1 MSGAD
6 VLVKDVFKSYKT
18 EDAAPVE
25 VLKGVSFDVH
35 AGATLAITGPSGS
48 GKSTLLQILG
58 AMEASDSGDVV
69 VNGFNI
75 AELDETG
82 RSEFR
87 NKEVGFVFQSHYLL
101 PQLSVIDNILV
112 PSWNISKDR
121 ESYVD
126 RAYALL
132 ARVGLEALGRRLPGQ
147 LSGGERQR
155 VAVARALLMSP
166 SLVLADEPT
175 GALDRKNTESLMEL
189 LLEVNKGENATL
201 VLVTHSGFCADKMQR
216 QIQIVDGI
224 VKETLNDKR

>member
-6 VLVKDVFKSYKT
+6 VCMKDVFKNYQT
-18 EDAAPVE
+18 ENADPVE
-25 VLKGVSFDVH
+25 VLKGITFDVH
-35 AGATLAITGPSGS
+35 AGSTLAITGPSGS

-58 AMEASDSGDVV
+58 AMEGPSSGDIY

-75 AELDETG
+75 AELDESS

-87 NKEVGFVFQSHYLL
+87 NKEVGFIFQSHYLL
-101 PQLSVIDNILV
+101 TQLCVIDNILV
-112 PSWNISKDR
+112 PSWNAKKDR
-121 ESYVD
+121 EKYVD

-132 ARVGLEALGRRLPGQ
+132 ARVGLEAMDKRLPGQ

-166 SLVLADEPT
+166 SLILADEPA
-175 GALDRKNTESLMEL
+175 GALDRKNTESLMDL
-189 LLEVNKGENATL
+189 LLEINKGENATL

-216 QIQIVDGI
+216 QIQIVDGM
-224 VKETLNDKR
+224 VQETLNDKR